1 MNMTPRLKIG
11 TVARILGVS
20 TQTLREWHKRKL
32 LIPKVNLLTK
42 IRYYDV
48 ADVDAFLGEIKA
60 SNKKKELGSSLRI
73 NDAAIFLGVT
83 PTTLRSW
90 HKMGKLVPEVN
101 KFKARIYDLAFLE
114 AWRSDPKNV
123 VKRGRPCKQTSL

>member
-11 TVARILGVS
+11 AVSKLLGVS

-32 LIPKVNLLTK
+32 LIPQVNELTK
-42 IRYYDV
+42 IRYYSV
-48 ADVDAFLGEIKA
+48 EDVDRFLGEIKA
-60 SNKKKELGSSLRI
+60 DNKKKELGSSLKI
-73 NDAAIFLGVT
+73 NDAAMFLGVT

-101 KFKARIYDLAFLE
+101 KFKTRIYDLAFLE
-114 AWRSDPKNV
+114 TWKADPKNV
-123 VKRGRPCKQTSL
+123 VKRGRPCIEK